1 MFLLYSGPVGR
12 KRIPPCTPAA
22 MQHLPP
28 EAVDDLRRSFRSL
41 ETTLGIPAPDFVV
54 PAAIPAAP
62 PPAAALDAE
71 DPLNE
76 VALPDPPEERL
87 PDDGNAGGAFGLRH
101 AETLVPL
108 CPAVAFYGK
117 ALSDSLLAW
126 WERWAGKSTC
136 TSYVAVELRKIGR

>member
-1 MFLLYSGPVGR
+1 
-12 KRIPPCTPAA
+12 

-28 EAVDDLRRSFRSL
+28 EAIDDLRRRFRFL

-76 VALPDPPEERL
+76 VALPDPPEERF
-87 PDDGNAGGAFGLRH
+87 PDDGNAGGARGLRH
-101 AETLVPL
+101 AEPL
-108 CPAVAFYGK
+108 FHSAPP
-117 ALSDSLLAW
+117 
-126 WERWAGKSTC
+126 
-136 TSYVAVELRKIGR
+136 